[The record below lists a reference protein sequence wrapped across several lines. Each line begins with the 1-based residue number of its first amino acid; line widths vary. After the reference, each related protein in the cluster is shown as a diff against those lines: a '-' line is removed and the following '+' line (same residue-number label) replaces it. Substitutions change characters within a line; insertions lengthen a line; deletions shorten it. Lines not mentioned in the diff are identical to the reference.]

1 MRTSAYLFMSR
12 PDREGHRRVVRHGY
26 LPEREVQTGIGPIAV
41 RRPRVRDPE
50 PTAAG
55 GHIRFSSAILPPYL
69 RRAKSLEELLPGRWR
84 DSRGIGAFGS
94 PQML

>member
-1 MRTSAYLFMSR
+1 M
-12 PDREGHRRVVRHGY
+12 
-26 LPEREVQTGIGPIAV
+26 QTGIGPIAV

-69 RRAKSLEELLPGRWR
+69 RRAKSLQELLPGRWR
-84 DSRGIGAFGS
+84 DSRGIGVRIS
-94 PQML
+94 PDVIVVL